1 MVAVWVR
8 LPNGEQKQTLKNMK
22 PLKINKNW
30 IKQAKPTAYFEKL
43 IEPNPMP
50 GQSKTNPLKPQGK

>member
-1 MVAVWVR
+1 
-8 LPNGEQKQTLKNMK
+8 MK